1 MLKKL
6 SIAVA
11 IIAALGLSFTAIS
24 SSYAK
29 PQKQVQQKQF
39 QPKKNFAPKKN
50 FVVKKNIVVNKNF
63 GPKKGN
69 FVVGKQYN
77 GHYWYGR
84 NRHRWHGRWYNY
96 GDGPCWINID
106 GLWFW
111 NVAACP

>member
-6 SIAVA
+6 SIVVAV
-11 IIAALGLSFTAIS
+11 IAALGLSFATIS
-24 SSYAK
+24 SPDAA
-29 PQKQVQQKQF
+29 PQKKAQKQF

-50 FVVKKNIVVNKNF
+50 FGPKNAGPKNF

-111 NVAACP
+111 NIAACP

>member
-6 SIAVA
+6 SIIAAVL
-11 IIAALGLSFTAIS
+11 AALGLSFTAVS
-24 SSYAK
+24 PSDAK
-29 PQKQVQQKQF
+29 PQQKQF
-39 QPKKNFAPKKN
+39 QAKKNFAPKKN
-50 FVVKKNIVVNKNF
+50 FVAKKNF
-63 GPKKGN
+63 GPKNAGPKNFGPKNN

-84 NRHRWHGRWYNY
+84 NRHRWHGRWYPY
-96 GDGPCWINID
+96 GVGPCWINVD